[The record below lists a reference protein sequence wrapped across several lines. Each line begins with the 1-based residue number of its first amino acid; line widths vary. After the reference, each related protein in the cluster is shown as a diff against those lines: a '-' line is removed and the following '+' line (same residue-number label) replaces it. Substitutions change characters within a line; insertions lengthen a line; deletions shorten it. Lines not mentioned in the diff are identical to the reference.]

1 MSTDP
6 STTTAK
12 NHPGQAFMYGVLLT
26 AIAGAAAFVFELHPE
41 LVLQVALYP
50 AIALSILVLT
60 RSPTTLTAGV
70 SATGLAAII
79 FLYSVGL
86 GRSVPLTGMTVLLIL
101 VGVAV
106 HTGRKRRAGS
116 DD

>member
-1 MSTDP
+1 MSTARS
-6 STTTAK
+6 STTAG
-12 NHPGQAFMYGVLLT
+12 NPPGQAFMYGVLLT

-86 GRSVPLTGMTVLLIL
+86 GRPVPLTGMTVLLIL

-106 HTGRKRRAGS
+106 YTGGKNRGS
-116 DD
+116 DV